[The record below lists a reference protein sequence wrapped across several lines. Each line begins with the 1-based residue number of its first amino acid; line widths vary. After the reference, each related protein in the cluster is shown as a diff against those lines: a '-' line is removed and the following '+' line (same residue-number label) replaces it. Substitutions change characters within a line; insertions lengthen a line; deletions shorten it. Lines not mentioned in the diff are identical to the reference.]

1 MRRYQRTRP
10 IGRWCG
16 VIGRV
21 TRFPPRKGN
30 VRRSL
35 PALAGRTRRALTPLP
50 HTRPCPAT
58 QPQTTACTRQGRRP
72 PPRNIFPTTPARC
85 MLGACAS
92 QRSFFWAPPLRLL
105 ALGMTGSFCGW
116 RGRAGE
122 GAGGGALGVGWG
134 VGGAGGGQRGG
145 GGAKAAAER
154 GGRKGG
160 RATCLLQLHPGLFRS
175 VPCLSARQGVLGWGL
190 GVREGARAMVR
201 AMARERGGW
210 VGRGLGV
217 RIWVVGVELGGGRG
231 GLLRPKA
238 TVRALGPGKGASG
251 RSYLLCVPPWRR
263 SHRPRPS

>member
-1 MRRYQRTRP
+1 M
-10 IGRWCG
+10 
-16 VIGRV
+16 
-21 TRFPPRKGN
+21 
-30 VRRSL
+30 
-35 PALAGRTRRALTPLP
+35 
-50 HTRPCPAT
+50 
-58 QPQTTACTRQGRRP
+58 
-72 PPRNIFPTTPARC
+72 
-85 MLGACAS
+85 
-92 QRSFFWAPPLRLL
+92 
-105 ALGMTGSFCGW
+105 
-116 RGRAGE
+116 
-122 GAGGGALGVGWG
+122 
-134 VGGAGGGQRGG
+134 GGAGGGQRGG

-238 TVRALGPGKGASG
+238 TVRALGPGKGAGVDGAIYCVSRLGGDRIDLGLLNLVALPREGGRDRARVRCASTSAGAGARVGVGASVSAEVGSG
-251 RSYLLCVPPWRR
+251 GWTLGSVNAARKQRKNSPVVPRR
-263 SHRPRPS
+263 RLASASAHLKVAVVFVCSTPFLRYYFLRLVRATRVRVSLPLTQLELQP